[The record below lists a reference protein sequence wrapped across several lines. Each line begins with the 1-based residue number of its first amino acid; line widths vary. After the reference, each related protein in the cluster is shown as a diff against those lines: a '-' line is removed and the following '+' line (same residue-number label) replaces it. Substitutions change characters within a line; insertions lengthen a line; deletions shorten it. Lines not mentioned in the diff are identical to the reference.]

1 MGILNSLDYRNTLTL
16 SPASQMLYSNVHNA
30 SNLSSAQV
38 NCCIPSG
45 LPGTCAPVFLYPKLR
60 VIPGV
65 ESLLVSNKG
74 PIVV

>member
-1 MGILNSLDYRNTLTL
+1 MVGKSIADLNVNTGQLCMFLCSLGSHFHSKCFNMIKELEFE
-16 SPASQMLYSNVHNA
+16 
-30 SNLSSAQV
+30 QV
-38 NCCIPSG
+38 
-45 LPGTCAPVFLYPKLR
+45 PGTCAPVFLYPKLR